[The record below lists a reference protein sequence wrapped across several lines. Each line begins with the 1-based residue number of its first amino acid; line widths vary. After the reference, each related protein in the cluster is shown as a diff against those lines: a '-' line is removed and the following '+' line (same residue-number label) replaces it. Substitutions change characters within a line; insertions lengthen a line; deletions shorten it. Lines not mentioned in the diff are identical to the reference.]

1 MSSAVT
7 TAGQEIKAVP
17 QGVVGGPLHTVILV
31 ILLIGGASLMYFSAR
46 HVQDTQQPNRVSF
59 YLTTMAWEWFLTGY
73 VLLGVRRYGKSL
85 VEVTGGRWNSVK
97 EVVRDI
103 GIALAFWVVAL
114 MVLRL
119 TASLLRFQGSQH
131 TLRALAPES
140 SAQTITWILLCITAG
155 FCEETIFRG
164 YLQKQF
170 IAWTGNVPVGV
181 LLSAAFFGACHIYQG
196 AKAVVLIAV
205 YGALFGVLA
214 QWRKSMRPGMI
225 THALHDTVSGLAVK
239 LLPK

>member
-1 MSSAVT
+1 MGSAAT

-17 QGVVGGPLHTVILV
+17 QDALGGPLHTVILV
-31 ILLIGGASLMYFSAR
+31 MLLIAGASLMYFSAR
-46 HVQDTQQPNRVSF
+46 HVQGTPQPNRVSF

-85 VEVTGGRWNSVK
+85 VEVTGARWNSGK

-103 GIALAFWVVAL
+103 GIALGFWVVAL
-114 MVLRL
+114 MALRL

-140 SAQTITWILLCITAG
+140 PAQTMTWILLCITAG

-170 IAWTGNVPVGV
+170 IAWTANVPVGV
-181 LLSAAFFGACHIYQG
+181 LLSAAIFGACHIYQG

-214 QWRKSMRPGMI
+214 QRRKSMRPGMI
-225 THALHDTVSGLAVK
+225 THALHDTASGLAVK

>member
-1 MSSAVT
+1 M
-7 TAGQEIKAVP
+7 
-17 QGVVGGPLHTVILV
+17 
-31 ILLIGGASLMYFSAR
+31 
-46 HVQDTQQPNRVSF
+46 
-59 YLTTMAWEWFLTGY
+59 
-73 VLLGVRRYGKSL
+73 
-85 VEVTGGRWNSVK
+85 
-97 EVVRDI
+97 
-103 GIALAFWVVAL
+103 
-114 MVLRL
+114 
-119 TASLLRFQGSQH
+119 
-131 TLRALAPES
+131 
-140 SAQTITWILLCITAG
+140 CITAG